1 MSAGSS
7 RDEDSRRGG
16 VSATIEAMPDTVHF
30 VSLLFPSVTQLD
42 LTGPVEVFSRLPGAV
57 SDLAW
62 HRIEPVATDAG
73 FSILPT
79 VSFADAPQAE
89 VLMVPGGQGAF
100 DLLDDAEALD
110 FVREQ
115 ARHARYVT
123 SVCTG
128 SFVLGAAGLL
138 QGRRA
143 TTHWASHPMLEV
155 LGVIPE
161 RARVVRDGD
170 VITGGGVTSG
180 IDFALT
186 VAAEVFDAPTAQAV
200 QLAMEYDPQPPF
212 DAGSPD
218 GTDADPAH
226 VDMMT
231 AWARTTRLET
241 VERAAARL
249 AGA

>member
-1 MSAGSS
+1 MT
-7 RDEDSRRGG
+7 
-16 VSATIEAMPDTVHF
+16 ATVRF
-30 VSLLFPSVTQLD
+30 LSLLFPRITQLD

-62 HRIEPVATDAG
+62 HRLEPVGTDAG

-79 VSFADAPQAE
+79 VTFDAAPQAD

-100 DLLDDAEALD
+100 ELMDDPVALE
-110 FVREQ
+110 FVRRQ
-115 ARHARYVT
+115 AAGARYVT

-138 QGRRA
+138 RGKRA
-143 TTHWASHPMLEV
+143 TTRWASHPMLAI
-155 LGVIPE
+155 LGALPE
-161 RARVVRDGD
+161 QGRVVRDGN

-186 VAAEVFDAPTAQAV
+186 VAAEMYGDEVARSV

-212 DAGSPD
+212 DAGSPTGRD
-218 GTDADPAH
+218 TDPAQ
-226 VDMMT
+226 VEAWT
-231 AWARTTRLET
+231 AGARSSREPI
-241 VERAAARL
+241 VRRAAGRL
-249 AGA
+249 GLEVTAQSSD